1 MIDYKHDTK
10 NIRLIVSKSAGAAW
24 PAWLEKFQ
32 GNIYQS
38 IEWAETRLSVHS
50 SPLYFHWIDDNG
62 HAVGIAV
69 GIEIWSPIRYVGRFS
84 KRLDLEAYPV
94 AQGNDVALTR
104 SMIKQIVNFARRE
117 GFCSIAIQSYGTSVM
132 VPDMAQLGFET
143 MPRIEFVL
151 DLTMSDDE
159 LWNRLSE
166 HHRRKIKKANKH
178 GMILEEFCTLDAMR
192 KFRKLQECSSDRR
205 LQRGEN
211 IGLLDNIYVE
221 DIGKKYFEKNL
232 GRVYLLSHKNQAV
245 SGAFVSIYAG
255 RAYYVYGGS
264 SDEGFQ
270 MNAPALLFWKIF
282 SRCRDL
288 GCREFNLGGVPAF
301 SANKEA
307 QSHGLYRFK
316 DGFGGRQVK
325 CLSGSVENLRPVR
338 AALVTVAKKGWNLW
352 KSW

>member
-1 MIDYKHDTK
+1 M
-10 NIRLIVSKSAGAAW
+10 RLIVSKFAGAAW

-32 GNIYQS
+32 GSIYQS

-50 SPLYFHWIDDNG
+50 SPLYFHWMDDNG

-69 GIEIWSPIRYVGRFS
+69 GIESWSPIRYVGRFS

-94 AQGNDVALTR
+94 AQGNDIALTR

-117 GFCSIAIQSYGTSVM
+117 GFCSIAIQSYGTNVM
-132 VPDMAQLGFET
+132 VPDMANLGFET
-143 MPRIEFVL
+143 TPRIEFIL

-159 LWNRLSE
+159 LWHGFSE
-166 HHRRKIKKANKH
+166 HHRRKIKKADKH
-178 GMILEEFCTLDAMR
+178 SLILEELCTVDAMR
-192 KFRKLQECSSDRR
+192 QFRRLQIISSDRR

-211 IGLLDNIYVE
+211 IGLLDDTYYE
-221 DIGKKYFEKNL
+221 DIVKRYFEKNL
-232 GRVYLLSHKNQAV
+232 GKIFLLIYENEAV
-245 SGAFVSIYAG
+245 SGALVSLYAG

-264 SDEGFQ
+264 SDTGFQ
-270 MNAPALLFWKIF
+270 MNAPALLFWKIL

-288 GCREFNLGGVPAF
+288 GCREFNLGGVPA
-301 SANKEA
+301 SSVSEEA

-316 DGFGGRQVK
+316 AGFGGRQVK
-325 CLSGSVENLRPVR
+325 CLSGSMENLRPIR
-338 AALVTVAKKGWNLW
+338 AALVKVAKKGWNLW